1 MVTNIIQRFGFA
13 FLLLLAIACNT
24 KTGNSVNQQSPMKDT
39 LVFIGCQEKISVAV
53 GSIVEIKLEA
63 IKGTGYQWIL
73 KEPSPLFQQIET
85 DVLKYSTPEGK
96 EEIVG
101 QKSLQVLQFKALE
114 KGKVIIE
121 LEYKR
126 TFEKGIEKTC
136 LIEIEIN

>member
-1 MVTNIIQRFGFA
+1 MVKYSIQRFGITLMM
-13 FLLLLAIACNT
+13 LLTIACNT
-24 KTGNSVNQQSPMKDT
+24 RTGKSVNQQSPMKDT
-39 LVFIGCQEKISVAV
+39 LVFIGCQEKISMKV

-73 KEPSPLFQQIET
+73 KEPSPLIQQIET
-85 DVLKYSTPEGK
+85 DVLKYSTPESK
-96 EEIVG
+96 EDIPG
-101 QKSLQVLQFKALE
+101 QKSYQVLQFKALE
-114 KGKVIIE
+114 KGKVKIE

>member
-1 MVTNIIQRFGFA
+1 MVKYSIQRFGITLMM
-13 FLLLLAIACNT
+13 LLTIACNT
-24 KTGNSVNQQSPMKDT
+24 RTGNSVNQQSPMKDT
-39 LVFIGCQEKISVAV
+39 LVFIGCQEKISMKV

-73 KEPSPLFQQIET
+73 KEPSPLIQQIET
-85 DVLKYSTPEGK
+85 DVLKYSTPESK
-96 EEIVG
+96 EDIPG
-101 QKSLQVLQFKALE
+101 QKSYQVLQFKALE
-114 KGKVIIE
+114 KGKVKIE